1 MKPIEKA
8 AKLIADYDVPKTS
21 QYYLLIL
28 ENVTEILKLYGE
40 KEAREYI
47 TESLDLYGSNLYF

>member
-40 KEAREYI
+40 KEARKYI